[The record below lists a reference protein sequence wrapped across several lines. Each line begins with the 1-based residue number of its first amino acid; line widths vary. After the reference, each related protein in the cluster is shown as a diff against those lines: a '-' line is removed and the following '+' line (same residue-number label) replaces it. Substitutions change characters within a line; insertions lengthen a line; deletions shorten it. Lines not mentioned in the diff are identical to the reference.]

1 MSKRLLILLTIG
13 LLVLAG
19 CSKKEQV
26 EVTEVMTEDVVDSL
40 SIEEE
45 ETPTEDKSSQEE
57 PSEEESMEEEASE
70 EVMEDQSEEP
80 APEAE
85 QTEEVSEEPQEEA
98 PSEEPVTLSSAS
110 YVAYT
115 EGAEATMAGKQ
126 KAIFFHAKWCSTCR
140 ALDGEINSRLSEL
153 PGDTVVFKADFDSD
167 TTLRQKYGV
176 QLQHT
181 VVFVDD
187 SGNETSRL
195 TGANFEALMAAL

>member
-1 MSKRLLILLTIG
+1 MSERLLILLTIG

-80 APEAE
+80 AQEA
-85 QTEEVSEEPQEEA
+85 VSEEV
-98 PSEEPVTLSSAS
+98 SEEPVTLSSAS

>member
-70 EVMEDQSEEP
+70 EVMEDQS
-80 APEAE
+80 
-85 QTEEVSEEPQEEA
+85 Q
-98 PSEEPVTLSSAS
+98 EPVTLSSAS